1 MWRVWFRTSPLQ
13 WCKSPLLSF
22 MWLKRRPYGSHAR
35 SCGVPKKFTYT
46 PGPVKP
52 QRLQVQGRPPKCS
65 WLLILGLGR
74 ERTLRNH
81 PEGGKKKQKSIN
93 NLVLGESMR
102 LCNHT
107 TSRTLTHELLL
118 ISQSR
123 CSRSRYVQISWLT
136 RSTEW
141 PLPFSF
147 SCRHTAAPKAS
158 RLAMRPQLVVPSANM
173 FSATRLI
180 NDISSKLSSKDSLLI
195 IPAERKVEIKHKL
208 EANVQKRSRL
218 ATSSF
223 CC

>member
-81 PEGGKKKQKSIN
+81 PEGKKKKQKSIN

-107 TSRTLTHELLL
+107 TEQNTHPWVVVDQPVPLLTQQVRADLLTDQVHGVTSALLL
-118 ISQSR
+118 QLQTHRRPEGQQAGDAAPVGGPVRKHVLCYAANKWHI
-123 CSRSRYVQISWLT
+123 VQIVFQ
-136 RSTEW
+136 RQ
-141 PLPFSF
+141 PID
-147 SCRHTAAPKAS
+147 HTCGKKS
-158 RLAMRPQLVVPSANM
+158 RNQTQVGS
-173 FSATRLI
+173 
-180 NDISSKLSSKDSLLI
+180 
-195 IPAERKVEIKHKL
+195 
-208 EANVQKRSRL
+208 
-218 ATSSF
+218 
-223 CC
+223 